1 MEKLDLLSLTI
12 YEIEDL
18 MEKVGDKR
26 YRGKQIFQWVNKG
39 IKDFDKMSNIPKTL
53 RETLQGI
60 SYITRISIE
69 KSWISK
75 IDGTI
80 KYLFRL
86 EDDNIIE
93 AVAME
98 YKHGITLCISSQ
110 VGCGMGCNFC
120 ASTIGGLVRNL
131 RAGEM
136 VDQILLI
143 QEDLNIKISNIVLMG
158 SGEPLHNYEQVIN
171 FLKIVNN
178 ENGLNIGNR
187 HITLSTC
194 GLVPEIRRLAD
205 VQLPINLA
213 ISLHA
218 PNDIIR
224 KNIMPIAKKYSIEEL
239 MVACKYYLEKNNRR
253 ITFEYAL
260 IKGVNDTDLHAK
272 ELSGVLKG
280 LLCHVNLIP
289 INEVKERDYK
299 KSNKD
304 KIERFQSILKKNGIE
319 TTIRREMGADINA
332 ACGQLRNNY
341 LNKKI

>member
-12 YEIEDL
+12 KEIEDL

-341 LNKKI
+341 LNKRI

>member
-1 MEKLDLLSLTI
+1 LEKLDLLSLTI
-12 YEIEDL
+12 KEIEDL

>member
-12 YEIEDL
+12 KEIEDL

-143 QEDLNIKISNIVLMG
+143 QEDLNTKISNIVLMG
-158 SGEPLHNYEQVIN
+158 SGEPLQNYDQVIN

>member
-12 YEIEDL
+12 KEIEDL

>member
-12 YEIEDL
+12 KEIEDL

-39 IKDFDKMSNIPKTL
+39 IKDFDKMSNIPKAL
-53 RETLQGI
+53 RETLQEI

-69 KSWISK
+69 KRWISK

-143 QEDLNIKISNIVLMG
+143 QEDLNTKISNIVLMG
-158 SGEPLHNYEQVIN
+158 SGEPLQNYDQVIN